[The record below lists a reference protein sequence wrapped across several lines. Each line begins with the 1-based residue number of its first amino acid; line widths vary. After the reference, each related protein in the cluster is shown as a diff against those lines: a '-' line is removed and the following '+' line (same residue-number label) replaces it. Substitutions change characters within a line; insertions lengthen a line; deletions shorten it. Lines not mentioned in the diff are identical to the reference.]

1 MQSIPYGKH
10 YIGKGDFKS
19 VAQSLKSDK
28 ISDGKIVKSF
38 EKKLRIFLNT
48 KYVLVT
54 SSGTAGLH
62 LALLS
67 INVKKKDVI
76 IMPSINFVAA
86 YNMATTLGA
95 KVYLADV
102 DKMTGQMT
110 PQTVEKCIKEKK
122 LKRIKC
128 IINMYLGGSPEN
140 ITEFYNIKKKYKC
153 FLIEDACHALGSYS
167 KINNKKVEIGSNKN
181 SDISIFS
188 FHPVKAIAT
197 GEGGCITT
205 RSKKIFYQ
213 ASKFK
218 NHGIVRSSNHWNY
231 DVLYNGYNYR
241 LSDINSALGIS
252 QLKNINSFLKKR
264 NKIATLYKKE
274 FKNLEPYLTLPNYDK
289 SSYNSYHLFVISINF
304 QKLKKNKNTF
314 FKHMLKKK
322 IVCQLHYKPIYR
334 FKIFKDKISLNKF
347 TNSEYYFNSAIS
359 LPNYYDLKLKEQ
371 KFIIKKVK
379 SFILK
384 NIK

>member
-140 ITEFYNIKKKYKC
+140 ITEFYNIKK
-153 FLIEDACHALGSYS
+153 
-167 KINNKKVEIGSNKN
+167 
-181 SDISIFS
+181 
-188 FHPVKAIAT
+188 
-197 GEGGCITT
+197 
-205 RSKKIFYQ
+205 
-213 ASKFK
+213 
-218 NHGIVRSSNHWNY
+218 
-231 DVLYNGYNYR
+231 
-241 LSDINSALGIS
+241 
-252 QLKNINSFLKKR
+252 NINVSLLK
-264 NKIATLYKKE
+264 TL
-274 FKNLEPYLTLPNYDK
+274 
-289 SSYNSYHLFVISINF
+289 V
-304 QKLKKNKNTF
+304 
-314 FKHMLKKK
+314 ML
-322 IVCQLHYKPIYR
+322 
-334 FKIFKDKISLNKF
+334 
-347 TNSEYYFNSAIS
+347 
-359 LPNYYDLKLKEQ
+359 
-371 KFIIKKVK
+371 
-379 SFILK
+379 
-384 NIK
+384 